1 MAKRKAFSNDQ
12 LERVWKA
19 TKAFEQAAQSKLDE
33 FIPSVQ
39 TPTYFRN
46 DSAQTVPPY
55 GLIQVSGAIELVA
68 NGQNFVSVIR
78 PVTTGANQGI
88 YLINGT
94 AEVLT
99 NEFGTAQSGPV
110 FRLLH
115 DGTAYV
121 SGDRL
126 SVKTA
131 TFTATYG
138 GYFSVIGPDDIASN
152 IVRVMCD
159 TSVLRGRT
167 KSGGITVG
175 TPANVLAYDATGT
188 ITTKEYL
195 AETPLTN
202 LAGTVEIILMPMN
215 GRLLAL
221 GIC

>member
-159 TSVLRGRT
+159 TSVFRGKT
-167 KSGGITVG
+167 IATLAVG
-175 TPANVLAYDATGT
+175 TPGNVFAYDAAGT
-188 ITTKEYL
+188 ITAKQYL
-195 AETPLTN
+195 TETIASSIT
-202 LAGTVEIILMPMN
+202 ATTDIILFPMH
-215 GRLLAL
+215 GRLLAMKV
-221 GIC
+221 C

>member
-33 FIPSVQ
+33 FIPNVQ

-55 GLIQVSGAIELVA
+55 GLMQVSGAIELVA

-88 YLINGT
+88 YLINGS

-152 IVRVMCD
+152 IVRVVCD
-159 TSVLRGRT
+159 TSMFRGKT
-167 KSGGITVG
+167 IAILAVG
-175 TPANVLAYDATGT
+175 TPGNVNAYDAAGT
-188 ITTKEYL
+188 ITAKQYL
-195 AETPLTN
+195 AETVVSNIAATTDVL
-202 LAGTVEIILMPMN
+202 LFPMY

-221 GIC
+221 KVC